1 MGKLRGN
8 SISRMV
14 CVHNPRAPFKNS
26 SSSQYSILARVKERE
41 RAQEQYKQN
50 IQGRCLSGETL
61 QTLAEIQ
68 GISRTFKTEP
78 DPVNHGSNEWEDII
92 PDAPDDSI
100 AQAARDLM
108 DSRLQ
113 WLQSNW
119 SPLMERLA
127 DAYLAWKYSVTAP
140 LLTSMVTSDPNSVNA
155 PTRDNVTQ
163 PNPTSDTDSVN
174 APNYD
179 FTINVVDIYTLN
191 TSTTIHRTEDS
202 LTATALV
209 LQGYLGTTPEQ
220 PTLALSLR
228 TLELYHRIRWR
239 KPSFSIEA
247 FAKVLCDSYILEGKP
262 HLKFSHMIT
271 IDGNNSLKRIGPFG
285 ERQVGDTRTF
295 DESDYYLDREFVD
308 QYADEVKKSTR
319 PSADST
325 QVVSSDGDN
334 DGALSDEDQ
343 CPDNNARDLTDGA
356 SSDGATHTP
365 CAENWKAAAA
375 KSNKKMWAIFEE
387 TGIFVGA
394 CHHGLILWIMDMLR
408 SGELAKYGL
417 AFVTK
422 ALKVLAPKFL
432 LGYDIGCVFEG
443 TIDRSSLS
451 GSFKELGCRCC
462 INTFH
467 GYSHNFLC
475 QVQHHSNVI
484 EGMGLEDLET
494 LERVFSSSDQLA
506 SVTRYMS
513 KHCQRVFIDLFFC
526 QWDEEK
532 YKNLATMI
540 YNNYRQAL
548 RIINVDGPEL
558 ERAKQELI
566 LGKEPEGHALKIAYV
581 ERLKELRDA
590 EEKYKTANNLFLI
603 ATPDDVSKETYALA
617 LSITCKRET
626 KRCYANER

>member
-1 MGKLRGN
+1 M
-8 SISRMV
+8 
-14 CVHNPRAPFKNS
+14 
-26 SSSQYSILARVKERE
+26 
-41 RAQEQYKQN
+41 
-50 IQGRCLSGETL
+50 
-61 QTLAEIQ
+61 EIEWK
-68 GISRTFKTEP
+68 SP
-78 DPVNHGSNEWEDII
+78 DI
-92 PDAPDDSI
+92 
-100 AQAARDLM
+100 
-108 DSRLQ
+108 
-113 WLQSNW
+113 
-119 SPLMERLA
+119 
-127 DAYLAWKYSVTAP
+127 
-140 LLTSMVTSDPNSVNA
+140 
-155 PTRDNVTQ
+155 
-163 PNPTSDTDSVN
+163 
-174 APNYD
+174 
-179 FTINVVDIYTLN
+179 
-191 TSTTIHRTEDS
+191 
-202 LTATALV
+202 
-209 LQGYLGTTPEQ
+209 
-220 PTLALSLR
+220 
-228 TLELYHRIRWR
+228 
-239 KPSFSIEA
+239 
-247 FAKVLCDSYILEGKP
+247 
-262 HLKFSHMIT
+262 
-271 IDGNNSLKRIGPFG
+271 
-285 ERQVGDTRTF
+285 
-295 DESDYYLDREFVD
+295 DREFVD
-308 QYADEVKKSTR
+308 QYADKVKKSTR

-325 QVVSSDGDN
+325 QVVSSDGDD

-343 CPDNNARDLTDGA
+343 CPDDNAGDPTDGA

-375 KSNKKMWAIFEE
+375 ESNKKMWAIFEE
-387 TGIFVGA
+387 TSIFVGA
-394 CHHGLILWIMDMLR
+394 CRHGLILWIMDMLR

-417 AFVTK
+417 AFAAK

-494 LERVFSSSDQLA
+494 LERVFSSSNQLA

-513 KHCQRVFIDLFFC
+513 KHRRRVFIDLFFH

-558 ERAKQELI
+558 ERAKQEFDVGEGDLEKWRLEQKTYFSS

-603 ATPDDVSKETYALA
+603 ATPDDASKETYASA
-617 LSITCKRET
+617 LSITRKRET
-626 KRCYANER
+626 KRRYADERRDQLTRDVTLLEERLGIAREQRWTFSSSEFIDISKYITRRKYEKALDKLQKLVIQRLFELQKLNLSYTGTTSSTR